1 MPAAVEPQVSTT
13 VLLSVGAIGAALIA
27 VFGESGAFTGVGVA
41 SALAGLLPWALVAGG
56 VRIPPVVFAVLG
68 LVPVWVG
75 VVVAENPG
83 GMFPAMLVVTWVT
96 RTSSN
101 AWLVAGTVVAAA
113 GSIVTLALQTSEA
126 HENGMVYFIGGI
138 GISWLAGRMLRRQ
151 ELLNRDLQAMNELR
165 VEHAAVAERARI
177 ARDVHDVV
185 AHSLTVVMLHLT
197 GARRALAADPAQA
210 DQALARAELV
220 GRESLDSIRQV
231 MGLLRDPGGG
241 ADVPVPGLAD
251 LPALIDGYRAGGL
264 DVESDLGSMPT
275 DADAAVGLVVFRV
288 VQESLTNVLRHAAGA
303 VCRVAVRTGADT
315 SARHVDVEI
324 GNSVAPGVTA
334 VDLRTGLGVPG
345 MVERVRALGGR
356 LEAGPVAGGGWSVRA
371 TIPLRGLA
379 RAAQRAVADEPPTSP
394 PVAPDTIEG
403 GWPTS
408 IAR

>member
-1 MPAAVEPQVSTT
+1 
-13 VLLSVGAIGAALIA
+13 
-27 VFGESGAFTGVGVA
+27 
-41 SALAGLLPWALVAGG
+41 
-56 VRIPPVVFAVLG
+56 
-68 LVPVWVG
+68 
-75 VVVAENPG
+75 
-83 GMFPAMLVVTWVT
+83 
-96 RTSSN
+96 
-101 AWLVAGTVVAAA
+101 
-113 GSIVTLALQTSEA
+113 
-126 HENGMVYFIGGI
+126 MVYFIGGI

-151 ELLNRDLQAMNELR
+151 ELLNQDLQEMNELR

-241 ADVPVPGLAD
+241 TDVPVPGLAD

-264 DVESDLGSMPT
+264 DIQSDLSSMPT

-288 VQESLTNVLRHAAGA
+288 VQESLTNVLRHAPGA
-303 VCRVAVRTGADT
+303 ACRVAVRAGADAT
-315 SARHVDVEI
+315 ARHVEVEV
-324 GNSVAPGVTA
+324 GNGVAPRIGA
-334 VDLRTGLGVPG
+334 VDLRTGLGVRG

-356 LEAGPVAGGGWSVRA
+356 LEAGPVTGGGWRVWA
-371 TIPLRGLA
+371 MIPLRGMS
-379 RAAQRAVADEPPTSP
+379 RTAQRAVAEEPPTSP
-394 PVAPDTIEG
+394 RTAPETIEG

-408 IAR
+408 IGR